1 MHTTRTCRIIYLR
14 LLLPYPFIGRFFNH
28 PLHSRGLFIRGA
40 ERPGEIVEAGLI
52 GGSFIRGAERL
63 GEIVEAGLIGEIV
76 GAGLLGE
83 IVGAGLLGEIV
94 GAGLLGEIVGAGL
107 LGASLT
113 LDCLVS
119 VVREEFEV
127 LVERTAR

>member
-1 MHTTRTCRIIYLR
+1 MIYLR

-28 PLHSRGLFIRGA
+28 PLHSRGSFIRGA
-40 ERPGEIVEAGLI
+40 ERLGEIVEGGLI

-83 IVGAGLLGEIV
+83 VTVGAGLLGEIV
-94 GAGLLGEIVGAGL
+94 GAGLLGEIVGASL

-113 LDCLVS
+113 LDWLVS
-119 VVREEFEV
+119 VAREEFEV

>member
-1 MHTTRTCRIIYLR
+1 M
-14 LLLPYPFIGRFFNH
+14 PYPFIGRFFNH

-40 ERPGEIVEAGLI
+40 ERLGEIVEAGLI

-83 IVGAGLLGEIV
+83 IVGAGLLGEVTVEIV

-113 LDCLVS
+113 LDWLVL
-119 VVREEFEV
+119 VAREEFEV

>member
-94 GAGLLGEIVGAGL
+94 GAGLLG
-107 LGASLT
+107 ASLT